1 MRIGPITI
9 PRYRRNAAGLEIYPW
24 QALTTD
30 RLTPEVRALVAK
42 MARAECRSFLDEMK
56 EQRDDASCA

>member
-9 PRYRRNAAGLEIYPW
+9 HRYRRNAAGLEVYPW

-42 MARAECRSFLDEMK
+42 MARAECRSFLDELE
-56 EQRDDASCA
+56 EQRNAAAE